1 MRDLKNEDYNDGYY
15 HFAYDVE
22 KYPDAWCY
30 MVYSRRGPGKTY
42 SALRYTYANN
52 IKFAYI
58 KRTDGDV
65 SLICSS
71 CEGFETSPF
80 APLNRDF
87 NLNVRAIE
95 IKKGIA
101 GFYNCDSE
109 NNPVGAPVGII
120 FSMNSIAK
128 YKGFDMSDVEYM
140 IWDEFIPQR
149 GEVVKK
155 AEGDMALSAY
165 MTISRDRQKR
175 GRQPLR
181 LVLFANSE
189 NIVCPMTDELEV
201 IDTVADMNASGES
214 YYETRGIMIH
224 HITDDEVPLADS
236 EKSGIFEAMKET
248 AWGRRTW
255 GGDFASNDF
264 SRIAKKSLKGGR
276 IMSAFRY
283 KHLTYYEYIYDD
295 GTIYISLSGSA
306 DKCRLY
312 DINNESDAMRFYYER
327 AIAIRSASIEGR
339 VLYQVYSAYDIIINY
354 RKKFSV

>member
-1 MRDLKNEDYNDGYY
+1 MYDIKQEDYNDGYY
-15 HFAYDVE
+15 HFATDIE
-22 KYPDAWCY
+22 AYPDAWCY

-42 SALRYTYANN
+42 SALRYMYANN

-58 KRTDGDV
+58 KRTNDDV

-71 CEGFETSPF
+71 CEGFESSPF

-87 NLNVRAIE
+87 NLNVRAVE
-95 IKKGIA
+95 IKKGLA
-101 GFYNCDSE
+101 GFYNCDTE
-109 NNPVGAPVGII
+109 GNPVGAPVGII
-120 FSMNSIAK
+120 FSMNSISK

-149 GEVVKK
+149 GEVVKR
-155 AEGDMALSAY
+155 AEGDMALSSY
-165 MTISRDRQKR
+165 ITISRDRQKR

-189 NIVCPMTDELEV
+189 DIVCPMTDELEV
-201 IDTVADMNASGES
+201 IDVIAEMNASGEAYS
-214 YYETRGIMIH
+214 ETRGIMIH
-224 HITDDEVPLADS
+224 HITDEEVPLADS
-236 EKSGIFEAMKET
+236 EQSGIYDAMRDT

-283 KHLTYYEYIYDD
+283 KHITYYEYLYDD
-295 GTIYISLSGSA
+295 GTAYISLSGSA